1 VVHRLLEDAVKR
13 VILAVAV
20 VALISA
26 FLSPDLSLSA
36 EGVAIFVGFLIA
48 IAVVLVTFEL
58 PALLL
63 HRRQTGETGRLR
75 VLPWAILLAAVFV
88 LVSRIWS
95 LQPGY
100 LYGVVLGV
108 VFLQAVGP
116 RLEGREAAT
125 GATFTLILA
134 VIAWGLLSWV
144 RGAAVP
150 LGDLALIVIETALAA
165 IVVAALEAVAFGLM
179 PLRFM
184 PGYVIYRWRRPLWA
198 VLWLLSLFG
207 FIHILIGPNAG
218 YLSDLS
224 VPALLAAMGVFA
236 LFGAISVG
244 FWAYF
249 RFIYRPPAEEAAGA
263 AEP

>member
-1 VVHRLLEDAVKR
+1 
-13 VILAVAV
+13 
-20 VALISA
+20 
-26 FLSPDLSLSA
+26 
-36 EGVAIFVGFLIA
+36 
-48 IAVVLVTFEL
+48 
-58 PALLL
+58 
-63 HRRQTGETGRLR
+63 
-75 VLPWAILLAAVFV
+75 
-88 LVSRIWS
+88 
-95 LQPGY
+95 
-100 LYGVVLGV
+100 
-108 VFLQAVGP
+108 
-116 RLEGREAAT
+116 
-125 GATFTLILA
+125 
-134 VIAWGLLSWV
+134 
-144 RGAAVP
+144 

>member
-1 VVHRLLEDAVKR
+1 VKR

-165 IVVAALEAVAFGLM
+165 IVVAAL
-179 PLRFM
+179 
-184 PGYVIYRWRRPLWA
+184 
-198 VLWLLSLFG
+198 
-207 FIHILIGPNAG
+207 GPWPSA
-218 YLSDLS
+218 
-224 VPALLAAMGVFA
+224 
-236 LFGAISVG
+236 
-244 FWAYF
+244 
-249 RFIYRPPAEEAAGA
+249 
-263 AEP
+263 